1 MTRPDIAAQ
10 HGPRDAAPGAGLDGQ
25 RVIRRKPRR
34 AALRLHHH
42 REGDAGQLG
51 EFGGGDAPEVDGLV
65 SHRTEVWTFV
75 PYPSS
80 PDVPHG
86 QEFHGA
92 QNGHMDDQW
101 PQRLVFRQLV
111 DAYKK
116 RADLTSEQLAPLLGI
131 KPQSLHKYLYGR
143 TKRPG
148 RKVLIQAAGLF
159 GCSLGELFLDTP
171 QANIPEGLGPVDQF
185 RFDTM
190 VEKMNGADL
199 TAKDRQILFEDF
211 MTAYNRLVTLKKQ
224 IAE

>member
-1 MTRPDIAAQ
+1 
-10 HGPRDAAPGAGLDGQ
+10 
-25 RVIRRKPRR
+25 
-34 AALRLHHH
+34 
-42 REGDAGQLG
+42 
-51 EFGGGDAPEVDGLV
+51 
-65 SHRTEVWTFV
+65 
-75 PYPSS
+75 
-80 PDVPHG
+80 
-86 QEFHGA
+86 
-92 QNGHMDDQW
+92 MDDQW

-199 TAKDRQILFEDF
+199 TAKDRQILFEDGF
-211 MTAYNRLVTLKKQ
+211 AFKESPGEKQQAEDSNPEPPGRAEAAFEGMEDGGSLHGTSDSLLAHSLPQTLLH
-224 IAE
+224 AGG